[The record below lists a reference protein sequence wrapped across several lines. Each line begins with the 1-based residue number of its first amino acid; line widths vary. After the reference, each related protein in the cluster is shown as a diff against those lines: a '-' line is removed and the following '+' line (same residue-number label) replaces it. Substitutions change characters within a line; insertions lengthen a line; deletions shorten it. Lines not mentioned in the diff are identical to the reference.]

1 MNEIW
6 EFDENNIGGLQLM
19 PENKKEL
26 LEEIH
31 KILKISTKIVDNI
44 IEDKYRPY
52 HHKYIEQ
59 KIFAFFN

>member
-6 EFDENNIGGLQLM
+6 EFDENNIGGFQLM

-44 IEDKYRPY
+44 I
-52 HHKYIEQ
+52 
-59 KIFAFFN
+59 